1 MGPSLLFLD
10 EPTTGLDS
18 ASARN
23 VMEVVKKLAY
33 SIPVVCTIHQPSE
46 EIFCKFDSMILMEKG
61 GRICYFGKRSEMVEY
76 FESHGFPK
84 CEAGR
89 NPGDYSLECA
99 TYMEFRD
106 EYGFTVPPSQIWENS
121 GISTEVK
128 KGVDDACE
136 LQKDKLGVGFSLYPG
151 FQTQFFYVLMRMW
164 SDFVRRPKDIAVR
177 ICCNLLISSLV
188 GWVFWD
194 LDKYTQ
200 TSVQSR
206 LAALFM
212 VLALT
217 GFSSMLAIP
226 FLMGSRTVIFRE
238 RKSNMYTPLSFFLA
252 YSIVQFPLN
261 VVESLFLA
269 VPAYYMVGF
278 HNSAEAFG
286 IFIVIIIL
294 TILTNC
300 ALREVIVYC
309 SPTQEIAAGIST
321 LNNTLFFLFAG
332 FIIRYDSIRSY
343 WLWCYYIDI
352 IRYSLGAIVQNEFSH
367 IGQLDRNIGEPNLYN
382 TGDDVIKDLNAD
394 QFTTNGYIEFLL
406 LLYVTLKVMAYLLFR
421 FVNHV
426 KK

>member
-1 MGPSLLFLD
+1 
-10 EPTTGLDS
+10 
-18 ASARN
+18 
-23 VMEVVKKLAY
+23 
-33 SIPVVCTIHQPSE
+33 
-46 EIFCKFDSMILMEKG
+46 
-61 GRICYFGKRSEMVEY
+61 
-76 FESHGFPK
+76 
-84 CEAGR
+84 
-89 NPGDYSLECA
+89 
-99 TYMEFRD
+99 
-106 EYGFTVPPSQIWENS
+106 
-121 GISTEVK
+121 
-128 KGVDDACE
+128 
-136 LQKDKLGVGFSLYPG
+136 
-151 FQTQFFYVLMRMW
+151 
-164 SDFVRRPKDIAVR
+164 
-177 ICCNLLISSLV
+177 
-188 GWVFWD
+188 
-194 LDKYTQ
+194 
-200 TSVQSR
+200 
-206 LAALFM
+206 M